1 METKNKISETRL
13 KEIVKSVVSEI
24 SINKKKDITNFRE
37 KKIC

>member
-24 SINKKKDITNFRE
+24 SINKKERIDQKRFQRS
-37 KKIC
+37 